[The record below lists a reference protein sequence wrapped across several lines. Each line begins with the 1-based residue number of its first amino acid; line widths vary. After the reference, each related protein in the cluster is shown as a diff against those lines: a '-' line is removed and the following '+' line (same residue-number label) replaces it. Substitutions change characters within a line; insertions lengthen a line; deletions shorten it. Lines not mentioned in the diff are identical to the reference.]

1 MPHFIFSSLYFTSA
15 FLFLL
20 VSAFYFTIT
29 LFCFILFYSNFFF
42 FFGCRCFFRS
52 RLRLAS
58 FLVLAAFNFALLLLC
73 FCLIFAL
80 FLLYFFYSLQPTSLP
95 RYFFP
100 DSIFFVPIGLQRLF
114 SVNLFRPAFSCMENH
129 LRPYLAC
136 EETRLSDI
144 SQITL

>member
-1 MPHFIFSSLYFTSA
+1 VPHFIFSSLYFTSA

-29 LFCFILFYSNFFF
+29 LFCFVLFCFVLFQFFF

-58 FLVLAAFNFALLLLC
+58 FLVLAAFNFALILLYFC
-73 FCLIFAL
+73 FTFAL
-80 FLLYFFYSLQPTSLP
+80 FLLYFSLFSLYFFYSLQPTSLP

-100 DSIFFVPIGLQRLF
+100 DSIFFLPIGLQRLF
-114 SVNLFRPAFSCMENH
+114 SVYLFRPAFSCMENH
-129 LRPYLAC
+129 LRC
-136 EETRLSDI
+136 VF
-144 SQITL
+144 